1 MVRARDLERVS
12 ATSGALGAA
21 AVSSSSGAALPR
33 PESHGSSPAPA
44 ATGSAHAEA
53 RPFGSLLFPH
63 GAEPG
68 EAPSGEAPAYASD
81 LRVDQIVLAVAG
93 DREEHERVTA
103 LLYQRVGEVDTAYF
117 RQEVFRDLEDRAL
130 KDRLADVVGR
140 LADVRAHLD
149 QLARMR
155 CQQQRQGWFLDAAV
169 LYLEALASL
178 ADGLHRAPV
187 ASRALVAFRSFL
199 AGYIGSEAF
208 ATLVA
213 ETGRVRQALSEIRYC
228 VLIHEGRVG
237 VRRYE
242 GEADYSV
249 EVVHTFARFAQGDVT
264 DHRVRYR
271 SEPGMNHVG
280 EHILE
285 RVARLFPEEFAE
297 LSTYCQRHQRF
308 YDETVRQF
316 ERDVQFYLAYL
327 EYLEPLRSAGLDFC
341 YPELTRSASLSATDT
356 FDLALARKLV
366 AEAVPVVRND
376 LHLEGGERII
386 VVTGPNQGGKTTF
399 ARTFGQLHHLAA
411 VGCPVPGTA
420 ATIFLGD
427 QIFTH
432 FQREE
437 DLTKFSGK
445 LEDDLRRMREIVQSA
460 TKDSVVVMNEIFAS
474 TTLHDARTLGKRV
487 LDQLLALGPLCLL
500 VTFVDELTTLGDA
513 VVSMVATIDP
523 DDPVRRTFRVERR
536 PADGLAYALAVAA
549 KYGLTYECLRRRV
562 TS

>member
-1 MVRARDLERVS
+1 
-12 ATSGALGAA
+12 
-21 AVSSSSGAALPR
+21 
-33 PESHGSSPAPA
+33 
-44 ATGSAHAEA
+44 
-53 RPFGSLLFPH
+53 
-63 GAEPG
+63 
-68 EAPSGEAPAYASD
+68 
-81 LRVDQIVLAVAG
+81 
-93 DREEHERVTA
+93 
-103 LLYQRVGEVDTAYF
+103 
-117 RQEVFRDLEDRAL
+117 
-130 KDRLADVVGR
+130 
-140 LADVRAHLD
+140 
-149 QLARMR
+149 
-155 CQQQRQGWFLDAAV
+155 
-169 LYLEALASL
+169 
-178 ADGLHRAPV
+178 
-187 ASRALVAFRSFL
+187 
-199 AGYIGSEAF
+199 
-208 ATLVA
+208 
-213 ETGRVRQALSEIRYC
+213 
-228 VLIHEGRVG
+228 
-237 VRRYE
+237 
-242 GEADYSV
+242 
-249 EVVHTFARFAQGDVT
+249 
-264 DHRVRYR
+264 
-271 SEPGMNHVG
+271 
-280 EHILE
+280 
-285 RVARLFPEEFAE
+285 
-297 LSTYCQRHQRF
+297 
-308 YDETVRQF
+308 
-316 ERDVQFYLAYL
+316 
-327 EYLEPLRSAGLDFC
+327 RSAGLDFC

-487 LDQLLALGPLCLL
+487 LDQLIALGPLCLL
-500 VTFVDELTTLGDA
+500 VTFVDELATLGDT

>member
-1 MVRARDLERVS
+1 MVRARDLERVPAVS
-12 ATSGALGAA
+12 STVGAA
-21 AVSSSSGAALPR
+21 PDSSSSGAVLPR
-33 PESHGSSPAPA
+33 AASQGGSHAPA
-44 ATGSAHAEA
+44 APGSARQETG
-53 RPFGSLLFPH
+53 PFESLLFP
-63 GAEPG
+63 PG
-68 EAPSGEAPAYASD
+68 IEHEEALSGEPPAYASD
-81 LRVDQIVLAVAG
+81 LRLDQIVLAVAG
-93 DREEHERVTA
+93 DREERERVTA
-103 LLYQRVGEVDTAYF
+103 LLYQRVDEVDTAYF

-130 KDRLADVVGR
+130 RDRLADVVER
-140 LADVRAHLD
+140 LANVRAHFD
-149 QLARMR
+149 QVTHMR
-155 CQQQRQGWFLDAAV
+155 SQQQREGWFLDAAE

-178 ADGLHRAPV
+178 ADGLDRAPV

-208 ATLVA
+208 AVLVA
-213 ETGRVRQALSEIRYC
+213 ETGRVRQALAEIRYSI
-228 VLIHEGRVG
+228 LIHDGRVE

-242 GEADYSV
+242 GEADYSA
-249 EVVHTFARFAQGDVT
+249 EVIETFARFAQGEVT
-264 DHRVRYR
+264 DHRLRYR
-271 SEPGMNHVG
+271 GEPGMNHVG
-280 EHILE
+280 EQILE
-285 RVARLFPEEFAE
+285 RVARLFSAEFAE
-297 LSTYCQRHQRF
+297 LSTYCQRHERF

-341 YPELTRSASLSATDT
+341 YPELTRSPSLSATGT
-356 FDLALARKLV
+356 FDLALARKLA

-376 LHLEGGERII
+376 IHLEGGERII

-399 ARTFGQLHHLAA
+399 ARTFGQLHHVAA
-411 VGCPVPGTA
+411 VGCPVPGTE
-420 ATIFLGD
+420 ATIFLCD

-437 DLTKFSGK
+437 DLTRFSGK
-445 LEDDLRRMREIVQSA
+445 LEDDLRRVREIVQSA

-487 LDQLLALGPLCLL
+487 LEQLIALGPLCLL
-500 VTFVDELTTLGDA
+500 VTFVDELAALGDT

-536 PADGLAYALAVAA
+536 PADGLAYALAIAA
-549 KYGLTYECLRRRV
+549 KYGLTYERLLRRV